1 VICDVYC
8 GDAMPSCA
16 KPVNPGT
23 EIVPVFRNAS
33 CVVTSVNRI
42 GISGI
47 VSPTG
52 SGGGFDG
59 SYVCGIRPSRSAVIL
74 TTIRCGLIS
83 VVVVP
88 DPALL

>member
-1 VICDVYC
+1 VWPGTKVPGHTLFTMICHDCRRCCYC

-33 CVVTSVNRI
+33 CVVTLVNRI
-42 GISGI
+42 GISGM
-47 VSPTG
+47 VRPTG

-59 SYVCGIRPSRSAVIL
+59 S
-74 TTIRCGLIS
+74 
-83 VVVVP
+83 
-88 DPALL
+88 